1 MKTTIGMLKAIKIG
15 KGHGR
20 LLVGG
25 AAAVLLAGCTTLTVR
40 SDYDASASFAG
51 LQTYTWVD
59 AKRYE
64 TGNPAIDNP
73 LLADRIRASVDEL
86 LEPKGFRRLI
96 APGTPDLRLSYGLV
110 ARETTRTYYGGGYG
124 YYGTYGYRFGH
135 FGRFGQFGRFGH
147 FGHFGPG
154 SYGPYYQVPALRG
167 TLVLNVIAAENSE
180 VIWSGW
186 ASGLLSDDPTPEDV
200 DRYVLE
206 ALQEIL
212 AEFPPEPEEG
222 KHGFMV
228 SATVTCSD
236 ATTTARITRGRPAL
250 HVERPKVNFPGASTR
265 SRSTLP

>member
-40 SDYDASASFAG
+40 SDYDASASFEG
-51 LQTYTWVD
+51 IQTYTWVD

-73 LLADRIRASVDEL
+73 LLAERIRASVDEL
-86 LEPKGFRRLI
+86 LEKKGFRRSI
-96 APGTPDLRLSYGLV
+96 DSDTPDLQLSYDLV
-110 ARETTRTYYGGGYG
+110 ARETTRTYSGGGYG
-124 YYGTYGYRFGH
+124 YGGAYPYRFGH
-135 FGRFGQFGRFGH
+135 FGHLRRFGHFGHFGRFGH
-147 FGHFGPG
+147 FGHFGGFGYG
-154 SYGPYYQVPALRG
+154 SYSSYYQIPALRG
-167 TLVLNVIAAENSE
+167 TLVLNVIEAQNSE

-200 DRYVLE
+200 DRYVAE
-206 ALQEIL
+206 AVQEIL

-222 KHGFMV
+222 KHGFTV
-228 SATVTCSD
+228 SA
-236 ATTTARITRGRPAL
+236 ARGNL
-250 HVERPKVNFPGASTR
+250 SG
-265 SRSTLP
+265 